1 MTEPEWRTIVEWQ
14 LVRPGG
20 PQVLPA
26 VELPGRLWADEP
38 RPLQEAL
45 LRACQVD
52 AVLLKALSEKEDSET
67 GVRHLTL
74 LGAHRDDFA
83 DGHAPEWYTPGSFDA
98 SGTSGATPGGGRSGE
113 APWAR
118 PGWIHR
124 VTRWLAG
131 ALPPGVTVTGPAE
144 QVRIWDLSCVLRVP
158 TSDGDVFVKSAADSP
173 LFVDEGAVVT
183 VLHRHFP
190 GQVPAPLAHDPGAR
204 LLAMRPFPP
213 EIGHQAPLDVHAEV
227 LGAYGRFQA
236 ATSGVTAE
244 LIAAGCG
251 ERTLPWLAD
260 QLSTWAAALDH
271 TVVPPGAD
279 PASWLDEEEARAIR
293 SAVPGLL
300 SAVERLSAYG
310 LPDCAVHGDFH
321 LANVARADGGFVY
334 FDWTDAGVGH
344 PFLDLVTLYWQ
355 PNPAALDAYL
365 AAWTAHA
372 PPDRLREAWELAEP
386 LVAVNQAISYAA
398 IVSVLPPDGDATLKP
413 MIARWLRRLLTLRS

>member
-1 MTEPEWRTIVEWQ
+1 MTEPEWRTTVEWQ

-20 PQVLPA
+20 TRVLPA
-26 VELPGRLWADEP
+26 IELPGRLWADEP

-45 LRACQVD
+45 LRECQVD
-52 AVLLKALSEKEDSET
+52 AVLLKALSEKEDTET
-67 GVRHLTL
+67 GERHLTL
-74 LGAHRDDFA
+74 LGADRDDFT
-83 DGHAPEWYTPGSFDA
+83 DGLTPEWHVPEPGD
-98 SGTSGATPGGGRSGE
+98 
-113 APWAR
+113 APWAG

-124 VTRWLAG
+124 TTRWLAG
-131 ALPPGVTVTGPAE
+131 SLPPGATVAGPAE
-144 QVRIWDLSCVLRVP
+144 QVRIWELSCVLRVP
-158 TSDGDVFVKSAADSP
+158 TTGGDVYVKSAADSP

-190 GQVPAPLAHDPGAR
+190 GRVPAPLAHDPGAR

-213 EIGHQAPLDVHAEV
+213 EIGHQAPPEVQAEV

-236 ATSGVTAE
+236 ATPELTAE
-244 LIAAGCG
+244 LTAAGCG

-260 QLSTWAAALDH
+260 QLSTWAATLDH

-293 SAVPGLL
+293 SAVPDLL
-300 SAVERLSAYG
+300 SAVERLAAYG

-321 LANVARADGGFVY
+321 LANVARADGGFVF

-365 AAWTAHA
+365 AAWTAYA
-372 PPDRLREAWELAEP
+372 SPERLREAWELAEP

-398 IVSVLPPDGDATLKP
+398 IVSVLPPGGDPTLKP